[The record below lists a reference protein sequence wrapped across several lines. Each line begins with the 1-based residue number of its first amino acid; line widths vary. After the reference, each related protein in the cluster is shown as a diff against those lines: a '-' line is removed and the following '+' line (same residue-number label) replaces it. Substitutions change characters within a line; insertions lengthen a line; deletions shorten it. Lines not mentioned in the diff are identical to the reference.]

1 MSAPSD
7 DRTGREP
14 DTRLPEVLPLF
25 PLTGFLL
32 LPGNWMPLNV
42 FEPRYRH
49 MVEDLLAESGDGGA
63 YVGMIQPVLPRDDNH
78 GPRDEEHR
86 PHGEPEVDPM
96 FVDPEAPILYT
107 VGCAGRV
114 ERCEP
119 QDDGRFHV
127 LLKGVCRFRVAE
139 EISERRGYRRARADY
154 TPFRGDLG
162 EPDALVDPDPLLA
175 ALREFAT
182 RQGLDIDFARL
193 ELLPGPALVNGLSV
207 ALPFSP
213 SEKQALL
220 EAEDLDHRHELLLS
234 LMGMGF
240 SPGAGDAGA
249 TAPLVH

>member
-1 MSAPSD
+1 MSTP
-7 DRTGREP
+7 E
-14 DTRLPEVLPLF
+14 LPEVLPLF

-49 MVEDLLAESGDGGA
+49 LVEDLLAESGDGKA
-63 YVGMIQPVLPRDDNH
+63 YVGMIQPVVPRDDNH
-78 GPRDEEHR
+78 GPGDVE
-86 PHGEPEVDPM
+86 GADVDPI
-96 FVDPEAPILYT
+96 FVDPDAPILYG
-107 VGCAGRV
+107 VGCAGRL

-119 QDDGRFHV
+119 QEDGRFHV
-127 LLKGVCRFRVAE
+127 LLRGVCRFRVAE
-139 EISERRGYRRARADY
+139 ELTLRRGYRRARADY
-154 TPFRGDLG
+154 APFRADLG
-162 EPDALVDPDPLLA
+162 EPDALVDPDPVLA
-175 ALREFAT
+175 ALREFAE
-182 RQGLDIDFARL
+182 RQGLEIDFRRL

-240 SPGAGDAGA
+240 TPGGGEAGSS
-249 TAPLVH
+249 APLVH

>member
-1 MSAPSD
+1 M
-7 DRTGREP
+7 P
-14 DTRLPEVLPLF
+14 DPNARPDAADLPEVLPLF

-49 MVEDLLAESGDGGA
+49 MVEDLLAESGDGAA
-63 YVGMIQPVLPRDDNH
+63 YVGMIQPIVPHDDNH
-78 GPRDEEHR
+78 GPRDDC
-86 PHGEPEVDPM
+86 GIDPM
-96 FVDPEAPILYT
+96 FVDPDEPALYSI
-107 VGCAGRV
+107 GCAGRL

-119 QDDGRFHV
+119 QEDGRYHV

-139 EISERRGYRRARADY
+139 EITARRGYRRVRADWG
-154 TPFRGDLG
+154 PFAADLG
-162 EPDALVDPDPLLA
+162 EPDAPVDPDPLLA

-182 RQGLDIDFARL
+182 RQGLEIDFRRL

-213 SEKQALL
+213 GEKQALL
-220 EAEDLDHRHELLLS
+220 EADGVDHRAELLLS

-240 SPGAGDAGA
+240 TPGAGDASA
-249 TAPLVH
+249 SAPLVH

>member
-1 MSAPSD
+1 VSELRRPRQRLED
-7 DRTGREP
+7 
-14 DTRLPEVLPLF
+14 LPEALPLF

-42 FEPRYRH
+42 FEERYRH
-49 MVEDLLAESGDGGA
+49 MLEDLLAERDDGAA
-63 YVGMIQPVLPRDDNH
+63 YIGMIQPVLPRDDNH
-78 GPRDEEHR
+78 
-86 PHGEPEVDPM
+86 VDPM
-96 FVDPEAPILYT
+96 FVDPDEPALYT
-107 VGCAGRV
+107 VGCVGRL

-127 LLKGVCRFRVAE
+127 LLRGVCRFRVAE
-139 EISERRGYRRARADY
+139 EIGPRRGYRRVRADY
-154 TPFRGDLG
+154 SPFLGDLA
-162 EPDALVDPDPLLA
+162 ELDAAVDPDPLLA

-182 RQGLDIDFARL
+182 RQGLEIDFDRL

-220 EAEDLDHRHELLLS
+220 ESDDVDHRRELLLS

-240 SPGAGDAGA
+240 PLGGDDASA
-249 TAPLVH
+249 ASPLVH

>member
-1 MSAPSD
+1 MP
-7 DRTGREP
+7 EP
-14 DTRLPEVLPLF
+14 RARARRLEDLPEALPLF

-42 FEPRYRH
+42 FEQRYRNLL
-49 MVEDLLAESGDGGA
+49 EDLLAESGDGAA
-63 YVGMIQPVLPRDDNH
+63 YIGMIQPVLPRDDNH
-78 GPRDEEHR
+78 
-86 PHGEPEVDPM
+86 VDPM
-96 FVDPEAPILYT
+96 FVDPEEPALYS
-107 VGCAGRV
+107 VGCVGRL

-127 LLKGVCRFRVAE
+127 LLRGVCRFRVAE
-139 EISERRGYRRARADY
+139 EIEHRRGYRRARADY
-154 TPFRGDLG
+154 SPFRGDLA
-162 EPDALVDPDPLLA
+162 EPEAPVDPDPLLA

-182 RQGLDIDFARL
+182 RQGLEIDFARL

-220 EAEDLDHRHELLLS
+220 ESDDVDHRREMLLS

-240 SPGAGDAGA
+240 PLGTDDASA
-249 TAPLVH
+249 ASPLVH